1 MHELKLVGGRWGGGG
16 GGGGEGGS
24 GYAFPYMYLWHDLH
38 YVCVGDGMT
47 DLWSGLAQW
56 WEAGFAPKWGV
67 CNLIVFTQTVV
78 LIRFIAHLPNE
89 GKSYM

>member
-1 MHELKLVGGRWGGGG
+1 
-16 GGGGEGGS
+16 
-24 GYAFPYMYLWHDLH
+24 
-38 YVCVGDGMT
+38 MT
-47 DLWSGLAQW
+47 DLWSGLAHW